1 MKTRKNTCKNV
12 FHMFYGQIAKT
23 LSQDLWALSFKILK
37 YFELKILKFRILTR
51 CTPQCLTLT
60 DTRCVDPSYNYSPPQ
75 SHYLLPGVIIEEIW
89 GPAHPPAGHVTES
102 GREGGAEYL
111 QYYIIP
117 VLQYYIIPVYYC
129 ILN

>member
-1 MKTRKNTCKNV
+1 MGLIIQNIEIFWIKNIEISN
-12 FHMFYGQIAKT
+12 FDT
-23 LSQDLWALSFKILK
+23 LHPAVSDSDWH
-37 YFELKILKFRILTR
+37 
-51 CTPQCLTLT
+51 PQCLTLT